1 MENNPHAG
9 SVAEHNYGY
18 TLMYE
23 KSILSSIIYTP
34 EVLLDVIE
42 QLKPHHFYLAAHQS
56 IYEAMVKLH
65 RSDLPIDET
74 FLHEELGRMKKLDE
88 RALVDVQVTNPVGSL
103 QPYIF
108 EVLERFRKRELRKI
122 ASMILMAEEEDKSSD
137 VIVGE
142 IESFIANIDE
152 GAEDEI
158 QTFYDLMLYYDNNP
172 PPPGIITGV
181 SFADEGVGGEWDTGN
196 LVTIS
201 GDPEAGKTIFTMQM
215 LKEISYREPV
225 GMFAFEF
232 TTRMLIKMQQK
243 SDHEYIKN
251 IPAMQNMKVISKGFD
266 ISDIERNVKK
276 LVRKGVRVFGIDSQM
291 RIENAHFS
299 GFTMEERETEKF
311 SRLAKLA
318 QKLDILIFMIIQ
330 TTDAAPDR
338 PLGSKKGAHE
348 ASVMIRLKRE
358 KPKEGEEHKERRK
371 YIVHKNKISGQHF
384 EKDIVLNPFTLK
396 FTRPYGEGGNEV
408 KYTGHIPVEHKDA
421 NGKTTNKS
429 AMEIIE
435 GELKDI
441 AGNKSGQLSMPMI

>member
-1 MENNPHAG
+1 MEEVLYNLA
-9 SVAEHNYGY
+9 
-18 TLMYE
+18 YE
-23 KSILSSIIYTP
+23 RSILSSIIFNP
-34 EVLLDVIE
+34 EILDEVME
-42 QLKPHHFYLAAHQS
+42 RLKPDHLYLSAHHEIYQS
-56 IYEAMVKLH
+56 MI
-65 RSDLPIDET
+65 DLKRMDYPIDEE
-74 FLHEELGRMKKLDE
+74 FIRQELIKKKKFDE
-88 RALVDVQVTNPVGSL
+88 RTMIDVLTSN
-103 QPYIF
+103 
-108 EVLERFRKRELRKI
+108 
-122 ASMILMAEEEDKSSD
+122 A
-137 VIVGE
+137 
-142 IESFIANIDE
+142 IANIDQYLYQVVERYRLRQLLHIATAIKASVLENCKNSDSIIGELESSILHLDE

-158 QTFYDLMLYYDNNP
+158 QTFYDLMLYYDHNP
-172 PPPGIITGV
+172 PPPGIVTGV

-318 QKLDILIFMIIQ
+318 QKMDILIFMIIQ

-421 NGKTTNKS
+421 SGKTTGQS
-429 AMEIIE
+429 AMSFIGDQL
-435 GELKDI
+435 GEI
-441 AGNKSGQLSMPMI
+441 AGEGKIDMAQL